1 MQVQTELDRVRDA
14 YRRLAPSFDR
24 SASRW
29 DHLLD
34 LDGGRWVCRRARG
47 DVLEVGIGTGL
58 SLPHYGEQIRL
69 VGVDATPD
77 MLAIAARRAVEL
89 ARDVELRI
97 GDAQALEFADAS
109 FDTAVFTHSLC
120 TIPDVRK
127 ALVRGSPGS
136 AAGRRAAAH
145 RARAQPKPGRS

>member
-1 MQVQTELDRVRDA
+1 MPCERHCLGRPPNGRRSLEPYDVVEVQRELDRVRDA
-14 YRRLAPSFDR
+14 YRRLAPSYDR
-24 SASRW
+24 SARRW

-34 LDGGRWVCRRARG
+34 LDGGRCWVCRRARG

-77 MLAIAARRAVEL
+77 MLAIAAVRAAEL

-97 GDAQALEFADAS
+97 GDAQSLEFADGS
-109 FDTAVFTHSLC
+109 FDTVVFTHSLC
-120 TIPDVRK
+120 TIPD
-127 ALVRGSPGS
+127 P
-136 AAGRRAAAH
+136 RRAL
-145 RARAQPKPGRS
+145 